1 MIKYLLPA
9 LLFVTGT
16 FASTLSDST
25 YKDTLKTKG
34 NMDTINTEV
43 KIEQTKPDTGLTAKD
58 VIDKYISAIGGAE
71 KIYGITDRITIMKG
85 TVQGV
90 KITIT
95 SYQKA
100 PNKLK
105 QKIKAGSNEQV
116 IIFNGEKGIMEMA
129 GEKREITGS
138 ELEKL
143 KYESTLT
150 LLTDLEYY
158 GIRLNLAGIEKVND
172 KNAYKV
178 IMTLPSGIKWTQ
190 YYDVKSGL
198 KLKEEKYINSPTG
211 LLLQEI
217 TYSDYKE
224 TEGILFPYKITQSI
238 GFQTMEFTVS
248 SIKINTGLAD
258 REFELE

>member
-1 MIKYLLPA
+1 MIKYLLPV
-9 LLFVTGT
+9 LLFVTSI
-16 FASTLSDST
+16 FASTLSDSISNN
-25 YKDTLKTKG
+25 TLKTKD
-34 NMDTINTEV
+34 NMDTLNAKV
-43 KIEQTKPDTGLTAKD
+43 KVEQTKSDTGLTAKD

-248 SIKINTGLAD
+248 SIKMNTGIAD

>member
-1 MIKYLLPA
+1 
-9 LLFVTGT
+9 
-16 FASTLSDST
+16 
-25 YKDTLKTKG
+25 
-34 NMDTINTEV
+34 
-43 KIEQTKPDTGLTAKD
+43 
-58 VIDKYISAIGGAE
+58 
-71 KIYGITDRITIMKG
+71 
-85 TVQGV
+85 VQGV

-248 SIKINTGLAD
+248 SIKMNTGIAD